1 MPAGAGLSRARTP
14 APGRWEQHPAPV
26 PSPAGVGQLHAKGT
40 MPPAVHRKDAS
51 EARHLLSSAGTI
63 LPILIQHPQ
72 RLLPRGRQQQ
82 RCGDGSGCRAASR
95 APGSCC
101 LQPALLSPSVAVEKA
116 RPSLGH
122 GCKARPSLASTGAG
136 TTISPPGQRLSPRLC
151 AGSYRCRQT
160 RGQG

>member
-82 RCGDGSGCRAASR
+82 RCGDGSGHRAASHG
-95 APGSCC
+95 PGSCC

-116 RPSLGH
+116 RPSL
-122 GCKARPSLASTGAG
+122 A
-136 TTISPPGQRLSPRLC
+136 IFPPGQRLSPRLC